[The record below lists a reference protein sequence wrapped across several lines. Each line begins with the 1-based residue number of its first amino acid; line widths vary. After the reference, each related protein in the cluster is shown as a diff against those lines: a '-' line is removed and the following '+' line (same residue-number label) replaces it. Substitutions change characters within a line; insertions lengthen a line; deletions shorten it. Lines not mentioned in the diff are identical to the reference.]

1 MTHLAKYEDK
11 PLGENSNE
19 NNQIWT
25 LADTQVR
32 TEIHNDLPR
41 LLQYDEVL
49 CVIIFSSPMDPH
61 RATLH

>member
-1 MTHLAKYEDK
+1 MQAVMIHLAKYEDK

-25 LADTQVR
+25 LADTYVG

-41 LLQYDEVL
+41 LLQFDEVL
-49 CVIIFSSPMDPH
+49 CFHSF
-61 RATLH
+61 